1 MAAPVAVKGADKLFG
16 AVEQYLPEQDVA
28 TVRRAFDLAGR
39 AHGDQRRATGDPYIT
54 HPVAVATSLAELHL
68 DSATLAA
75 ALLHDVVEDTR
86 VDLATIQHEFGPE
99 VALIVDGVTKLKSL
113 QWVPGE
119 QRPASFQEAEW
130 AENLRKMLLAMAE
143 DLRVVLVKLADR
155 LHNMQTLQ
163 PLPPDKQRRIAQ
175 ETMEIYA
182 PLANRLGIWEMKWQ
196 LEDLAFRYLEA
207 DAYKRIARSVQ
218 QRRNERER
226 YIARAVETL
235 RAEIGAN
242 GIEAEVF
249 GRPKHL
255 YSIHRKMQDRAA
267 DISQIYDL
275 LAVRVIVPTVSECYN
290 ALGVVHSL
298 WHPLPGQFD
307 DYIATPKESGYQSL
321 HTTVVASE
329 GKPLEIQIRTVEMN
343 QVAELGI
350 AAHWR
355 YKEGRRQDPKFDAK
369 ISWVR
374 QLIEWQ
380 KDVAG
385 DAQELVDSLRTDV
398 FQQQVYVFTP
408 KGEIKELPAGS
419 TPLDFAYR
427 IHTEIGHRCVGAKVN
442 GRLVSLDR
450 ALQNGEVVEIITS
463 KTSRGPSRDWLIPAY
478 GFIQTAHAREK
489 IRQWFRR
496 QARDE
501 AVIRGRELV
510 DRELKRLGLVDV
522 KLDDIATAF
531 HYEKLDDFFAAM
543 GYGDINPQQLASRL
557 STTIAPPPPTIP
569 PTTATRPAETSGSV
583 RVNGVGDLF
592 TRLARCCNPVP
603 GDTIIGFITRGRGI
617 TVHRTDCSSV
627 LNEDEPE
634 RLVSVQWGTPGKG
647 MFPVTMRILAN
658 DREGLVRDIA
668 AVVADEKLSF
678 SGMHVSV
685 QKDQT
690 ALLTATLDVPDLEKL
705 SRVMARIENVREVF
719 SVQRDVAG
727 ASA

>member
-1 MAAPVAVKGADKLFG
+1 MAAPAAVKGANKLFG
-16 AVEQYLPEQDVA
+16 AVAHYLPEKDVE
-28 TVRRAFDLAGR
+28 TVQRAYELASR
-39 AHGDQRRATGDPYIT
+39 AHGDQQRATGDPYVT
-54 HPVAVATSLAELHL
+54 HPVAVATLLADLHL
-68 DSATLAA
+68 DVGTLAA
-75 ALLHDVVEDTR
+75 ALLHDVVEDTA
-86 VDLATIQHEFGPE
+86 VDLATIEREFGGE
-99 VALIVDGVTKLKSL
+99 VAGIVDGVTKLKRL
-113 QWVPGE
+113 QWVPDE
-119 QRPASFQEAEW
+119 QRPASFEEAEW

-196 LEDLAFRYLEA
+196 LEDLAFRYLEPE
-207 DAYKRIARSVQ
+207 DYKHIARSVQ

-226 YIARAVETL
+226 YITRAVEAL
-235 RAEIGAN
+235 RTELKEN
-242 GIEAEVF
+242 GIDADVF

-255 YSIHRKMQDRAA
+255 YSIHRKMQDRGA

-275 LAVRVIVPTVSECYN
+275 LAVRVIVPTVAECYN
-290 ALGVVHSL
+290 ALGVVHGV

-321 HTTVVASE
+321 HTTVVALD

-343 QVAELGI
+343 QSAELGV

-369 ISWVR
+369 IAWLR
-374 QLIEWQ
+374 QLMEWQ

-385 DAQELVDSLRTDV
+385 DAQELVDNLRTDV
-398 FQQQVYVFTP
+398 FQQQVYIFTP
-408 KGEIKELPAGS
+408 KGEIKELPSGS

-450 ALQNGEVVEIITS
+450 ELQNGDVVEIITS
-463 KTSRGPSRDWLIPAY
+463 KTSRGPSRDWLIPAF
-478 GFIQTAHAREK
+478 GFVKTAHAREK

-501 AVIRGRELV
+501 AVVRGRELV

-531 HYEKLDDFFAAM
+531 KYEKVEDFFAAM

-557 STTIAPPPPTIP
+557 SMTLTPTQPTIP
-569 PTTATRPAETSGSV
+569 QIPARPAEQVGSGV
-583 RVNGVGDLF
+583 RVDGVGDLF

-603 GDTIIGFITRGRGI
+603 GDNIIGFITR
-617 TVHRTDCSSV
+617 
-627 LNEDEPE
+627 
-634 RLVSVQWGTPGKG
+634 
-647 MFPVTMRILAN
+647 
-658 DREGLVRDIA
+658 
-668 AVVADEKLSF
+668 
-678 SGMHVSV
+678 
-685 QKDQT
+685 
-690 ALLTATLDVPDLEKL
+690 
-705 SRVMARIENVREVF
+705 
-719 SVQRDVAG
+719 
-727 ASA
+727 